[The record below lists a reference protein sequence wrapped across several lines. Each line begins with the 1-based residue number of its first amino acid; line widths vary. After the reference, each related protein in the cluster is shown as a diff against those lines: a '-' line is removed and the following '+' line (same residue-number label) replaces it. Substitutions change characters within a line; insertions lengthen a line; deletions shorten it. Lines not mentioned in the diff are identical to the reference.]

1 MNENVN
7 TAGAAEVVDPVAA
20 AREQK
25 RMEAAKRR
33 RRKKIIKRIVIL
45 VILLAVAGLIW
56 FGVYELFLK
65 PEPVPAPQT
74 TFSYRG
80 GFSSSVSGYGQVKAN
95 RTESV
100 SAPAE
105 GQLLQLLVAEGDTVT
120 EGQPL
125 FTMDDSTLRA
135 QIEELEKKIESINK
149 SIDDAIESRQRTAE
163 TRAEVYESLADY
175 DKQIAEAEEKVASRN
190 LTAPFAG
197 KLLDVGVKKGDT
209 VTEGQEIGT
218 LVRDGEM
225 KLTSYFSYAYENAVY
240 LGQTAKVSIPSSM
253 EVITGKVTRIDKVR
267 YITEEGGVLF
277 AVEVTIPNPG
287 ALTKDMN
294 AMAVLVGT
302 DGSEITP
309 AEQSALE
316 YAETETLTAPAKGK
330 ILDLNMTAFAEYA
343 EGAVLYTLSDD
354 GYAADIE
361 SLRDSSKSV
370 RDQVEGYD
378 EQIAGYT
385 DQITEFEKQI
395 ADTEAEIEKQNQR
408 FDLFNGVAPMSG
420 LVTAVTAMEGQTI
433 QEGGAILAISDTS
446 SMTVAIDIDEMNI
459 GNVSIGTPVNLTQTT
474 GEGEMYYSGTIT
486 QIALEG
492 NYDWGY
498 TTYPATITIDGG
510 EGLRANSSMYYEIV
524 LSQKD
529 DCVLVPI
536 NAVKYTEAGLCVFV
550 RIPEGGSAPD
560 DAVELAEGVVPDG
573 FYAVLVE
580 TGLSDEAQVEI
591 VSGIGEGVELYVAEG
606 IPGQDGDMMNPG
618 GGVVSTVVYG

>member
-7 TAGAAEVVDPVAA
+7 TAEAVEVVDPVAA

-95 RTESV
+95 RTESI

-105 GQLLQLLVAEGDTVT
+105 GKLLTLLVAEGDTVT

-125 FTMDDSTLRA
+125 FTMDDSALRE
-135 QIEELEKKIESINK
+135 QIKELEDKIETDRESIQDF
-149 SIDDAIESRQRTAE
+149 SE
-163 TRAEVYESLADY
+163 TRAKVYENLADY
-175 DKQIAEAEEKVASRN
+175 DRQIAEAQEKVASRN
-190 LTAPFAG
+190 LTAPFDG
-197 KLLDVGVKKGDT
+197 KLLDVSVKKGDT
-209 VTEGQEIGT
+209 VAEGQEIGT
-218 LVRDGEM
+218 IVRDGEM
-225 KLTSYFSYAYENAVY
+225 KLTSYFSYAYEDAVY
-240 LGQTAKVSIPSSM
+240 IGQTARVSIPASM
-253 EVITGKVTRIDKVR
+253 EVIEGKVTRIDKVR
-267 YITEEGGVLF
+267 YVTEEGGVLF

-287 ALTKDMN
+287 ALTKDMT
-294 AMAVLVGT
+294 AMAVLAGA
-302 DGSEITP
+302 DGSDITP
-309 AEQSALE
+309 AEQTSLE
-316 YAETETLTAPAKGK
+316 FAETETLTAPAKGK
-330 ILDLNMTAFAEYA
+330 ILSLNMIPYGEYS
-343 EGAVLYTLSDD
+343 EGETLYTVSDD

-361 SLRDSSKSV
+361 NLREQSSAL
-370 RDQVEGYD
+370 RDQVSGYD
-378 EQIAGYT
+378 DQIAAA
-385 DQITEFEKQI
+385 EKQI
-395 ADTEAEIEKQNQR
+395 TDTEAQIEELNQR

-420 LVTAVTAMEGQTI
+420 LVTAVTAMEGQTL

-446 SMTVAIDIDEMNI
+446 AMTVSIDIDEMNI
-459 GNVSIGTPVNLTQTT
+459 GNVSVGTPVNLTQTT
-474 GEGEMYYSGTIT
+474 SEGEMYYSGTVT

-498 TTYPATITIDGG
+498 TYYPATVTIDGG
-510 EGLRANSSMYYEIV
+510 AGLRANSSMYYEIIM
-524 LSQKD
+524 SQKE

-536 NAVKYTEAGLCVFV
+536 NAVKYTEAGPCVFV
-550 RIPEGGSAPD
+550 RIPEGESAPD
-560 DAVELAEGVVPDG
+560 NAIELAEGVVPDG

-580 TGLSDEAQVEI
+580 TGLSDDAQVEI
-591 VSGIGEGVELYVAEG
+591 VSGIDEGVELYVAEG
-606 IPGQDGDMMNPG
+606 IPGQDGDAMMPVGNT
-618 GGVVSTVVYG
+618 VTTVVYG

>member
-7 TAGAAEVVDPVAA
+7 TAEAVEVVDPVVA

-95 RTESV
+95 RTESI

-105 GQLLQLLVAEGDTVT
+105 GKLLTLLVAEGDTVT

-125 FTMDDSTLRA
+125 FTMDDSALRE
-135 QIEELEKKIESINK
+135 QIKELEDKIETDRESIQDF
-149 SIDDAIESRQRTAE
+149 SE
-163 TRAEVYESLADY
+163 TRAKVYENLADY
-175 DKQIAEAEEKVASRN
+175 DRQIAEAQEKVASRN
-190 LTAPFAG
+190 LTAPFDG
-197 KLLDVGVKKGDT
+197 KLLDVSVKKGDT
-209 VTEGQEIGT
+209 VAEGQEIGT
-218 LVRDGEM
+218 IVRDGEM
-225 KLTSYFSYAYENAVY
+225 KLTSYFSYAYEDAVY
-240 LGQTAKVSIPSSM
+240 IGQTARVSIPASM
-253 EVITGKVTRIDKVR
+253 EVIEGKVTRIDKVR
-267 YITEEGGVLF
+267 YVTEEGGVLF

-287 ALTKDMN
+287 ALTKDMT
-294 AMAVLVGT
+294 AMAVLAGA
-302 DGSEITP
+302 DGSDITP
-309 AEQSALE
+309 AEQTSLE
-316 YAETETLTAPAKGK
+316 FAETETLTAPAKGK
-330 ILDLNMTAFAEYA
+330 ILSLNMIPYGEYSA
-343 EGAVLYTLSDD
+343 GETLYTVSDD

-361 SLRDSSKSV
+361 NLREQSSAL
-370 RDQVEGYD
+370 RDQVSGYD
-378 EQIAGYT
+378 DQIAAA
-385 DQITEFEKQI
+385 EKQI
-395 ADTEAEIEKQNQR
+395 TDTEAQIEELNQR

-420 LVTAVTAMEGQTI
+420 LVTAVTAMEGQTL

-446 SMTVAIDIDEMNI
+446 AMTVSIDIDEMNI
-459 GNVSIGTPVNLTQTT
+459 GNVSVGTPVNLTQTT
-474 GEGEMYYSGTIT
+474 SEGEMYYSGTVT

-498 TTYPATITIDGG
+498 TYYPATVTIDGG
-510 EGLRANSSMYYEIV
+510 DGLRANSSMYYEIIM
-524 LSQKD
+524 SQKE

-536 NAVKYTEAGLCVFV
+536 NAVKYTEAGPCVFV
-550 RIPEGGSAPD
+550 RIPEGESAPD
-560 DAVELAEGVVPDG
+560 NAIELAEGVVPDG

-580 TGLSDEAQVEI
+580 TGLSDDAQVEI
-591 VSGIGEGVELYVAEG
+591 VSGIDEGVELYVAEG
-606 IPGQDGDMMNPG
+606 IPGQDGDAMMPVGNT
-618 GGVVSTVVYG
+618 VTTVVYG